1 MSHKTLRDKRK
12 RRLSILKKMLQMLG
26 GKSIIFQVLNVFW
39 K

>member
-12 RRLSILKKMLQMLG
+12 RRLSILNKMLQMLG